1 MHRSGKGVQRQL
13 AGPLIQNATVKRE
26 EKRQGFRQELS
37 SGAAAERRNK
47 RKENPDPEKLQKFK
61 RAKNSDVRK
70 TNLLVVLHVE
80 KKKPFAC
87 VALVIRKIELSL
99 TAVGLAVTAVELS
112 ISAFED
118 C

>member
-26 EKRQGFRQELS
+26 EKRQGFLQELS
-37 SGAAAERRNK
+37 SGAAVERRNK
-47 RKENPDPEKLQKFK
+47 RKENPDPEKLQEFK

-70 TNLLVVLHVE
+70 TNLLVVLDVE
-80 KKKPFAC
+80 KKQFAC